1 MKNQYDQNIT
11 FLPTRL
17 NREATVF
24 GGMTM
29 SEFGISAVIGFI
41 VGLII
46 GVLLWVVSGFWI
58 LIPAMAMLLCIV
70 TVLIGKVV
78 FARIK
83 RDKPE
88 AYLNRLLEFKLD
100 GVLSSGKFITREG
113 FWSTQKSK
121 GCRK

>member
-121 GCRK
+121 GRRK